1 MKYNRPI
8 VISIAGFDP
17 SGGAGVLADVKTF
30 EQHNCLGMCVVSA
43 LTVQTEDQFI
53 SVDWLSA
60 NKIIEQLKPLMDSYD
75 CSVVKIGIIENMNT
89 LNKVVSFLCSQNNN
103 IKIIWDTVLAA
114 SSGFNLMNQINQ
126 TELKELLKH
135 IYLITPNTNEA
146 LKLTNSL
153 NESESAKFLSN
164 YCYVLLKGGHSILNK
179 GTDKLFYEDKEIDFK
194 PSSDIFYAKHG
205 SGCILSSAIT
215 SNLASGMDLETAC
228 RQAKLYIE
236 KILNSNSQLLAYHV
250 Q

>member
-1 MKYNRPI
+1 MNYNRPI

-30 EQHNCLGMCVVSA
+30 EQHNCLGMGVVSA
-43 LTVQTEDQFI
+43 LTVQTENQFI

-60 NKIIEQLKPLMDSYD
+60 EKIIEQLKPLMECYD
-75 CSVVKIGIIENMNT
+75 CSVVKIGIIENIET
-89 LNKVVSFLCSQNNN
+89 LSKIVTFLCSQNNN
-103 IKIIWDTVLAA
+103 VKIVWDTVLAA
-114 SSGFNLMNQINQ
+114 SSGFNLMNDINQ
-126 TELKELLKH
+126 SELKALLKH

-146 LKLTNSL
+146 LKLTNSK
-153 NESESAKFLSN
+153 NESEAAKYLSD

-179 GTDKLFYEDKEIDFK
+179 GIDKLFHEDKEIDFK

-205 SGCILSSAIT
+205 SGCILSSAIA
-215 SNLASGMDLETAC
+215 SNLASGVDLETAC
-228 RQAKLYIE
+228 KNAKEYIE

>member
-30 EQHNCLGMCVVSA
+30 ELHNCLGMGVVSA

-60 NKIIEQLKPLMDSYD
+60 EKIIEQLKPLIEVYD
-75 CSVVKIGIIENMNT
+75 CSVVKIGIIENIDT
-89 LNKVVSFLCSQNNN
+89 LTKVVNFLCSKNNN
-103 IKIIWDTVLAA
+103 IKIVWDTVLAA
-114 SSGFNLMNQINQ
+114 SSGFNLIEKVNL
-126 TELKELLKH
+126 TDLKELLKH
-135 IYLITPNTNEA
+135 LYLITPNTNEA
-146 LKLTNSL
+146 IKLTHSF
-153 NESESAKFLSN
+153 NELESAKFLSD

-179 GTDKLFYEDKEIDFK
+179 GTDKLFYEDKEIEFK
-194 PSSDIFYAKHG
+194 PSSDLFYAKHG
-205 SGCILSSAIT
+205 SGCILSAAIAA
-215 SNLASGMDLETAC
+215 NLAHHQDLENAC

>member
-30 EQHNCLGMCVVSA
+30 ELHNCLGMGVVSA
-43 LTVQTEDQFI
+43 LTVQTEDKFI
-53 SVDWLSA
+53 SVEWIPA
-60 NKIIEQLKPLMDSYD
+60 EKIIEQLKPLLDIYD
-75 CSVVKIGIIENMNT
+75 CSVVKIGIIENIEVLT
-89 LNKVVSFLCSQNNN
+89 KVVNFICSKNNN
-103 IKIIWDTVLAA
+103 VKIVWDTVLAA
-114 SSGFNLMNQINQ
+114 SSGFNLIEKINS
-126 TELKELLKH
+126 TDLKELLKH
-135 IYLITPNTNEA
+135 LYLITPNTTEA
-146 LKLTNSL
+146 IKLTNST
-153 NESESAKFLSN
+153 NEIEAAKFLSD

-179 GTDKLFYEDKEIDFK
+179 GTDKLFFEDKEMEFK
-194 PSSDIFYAKHG
+194 PSSDLFYAKHG
-205 SGCILSSAIT
+205 SGCILSSAIA
-215 SNLASGMDLETAC
+215 SNLALDHDLESAC